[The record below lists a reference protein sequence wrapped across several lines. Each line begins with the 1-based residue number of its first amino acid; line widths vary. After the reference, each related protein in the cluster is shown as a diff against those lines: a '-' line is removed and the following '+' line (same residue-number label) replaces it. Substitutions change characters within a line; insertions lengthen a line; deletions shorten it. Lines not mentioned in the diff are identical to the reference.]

1 MQYCEIAHAKVNL
14 HLEVLQAREDGYHNL
29 LSVMA
34 CVGLSDLLKLDEFEL
49 STGTSGD
56 VDVTIITKGG
66 RQSAVFDKVPV
77 EKNLITKAANAY
89 CRRVGKSARIIVS
102 VEKNIP
108 AGGGLGGG
116 SSDAAA
122 MLRLLEKAIGPIG
135 DDALHQ
141 IAGSIGADVPFCL
154 KGGVALCEGKGEII
168 EALDPIKGYTVL
180 IANDGTHVDTG
191 AAYRMIDGSRVEG
204 WESPDVRKTKAELRR
219 ILESGVLSD
228 LRGVSINDFEIPVFA
243 EYPQI
248 ERLKDSINKYGAVF
262 STMTGSG
269 STVIGLF
276 DDDHSAKRAGEYLSN
291 NGVQVEL
298 TGFVS

>member
-1 MQYCEIAHAKVNL
+1 MQYCECAHAKVNL

-34 CVGLSDLLKLDEFEL
+34 SVGLYDLLKLDEFEL
-49 STGTSGD
+49 STGPSGD

-66 RQSAVFDKVPV
+66 RQRAVFDKVPV
-77 EKNLITKAANAY
+77 EKNLITKAVNAY
-89 CRRVGKSARIIVS
+89 CRRIGKTARIVVS

-122 MLRLLEKAIGPIG
+122 MLRLLERVIGPVG
-135 DDALHQ
+135 EEVLYS
-141 IAGSIGADVPFCL
+141 IAESIGADVPFCL
-154 KGGVALCEGKGEII
+154 KGGIALCEGKGEII
-168 EALDPIKGYTVL
+168 ETLDPIGGYTVL

-191 AAYRMIDGSRVEG
+191 AAYRMIDGLRADGWKSR
-204 WESPDVRKTKAELRR
+204 DVRETKTELKR
-219 ILESGVLSD
+219 IFKSGVLAD
-228 LRGVSINDFEIPVFA
+228 LNRTASNDFEIPVFA
-243 EYPQI
+243 AYPQI
-248 ERLKDSINKYGAVF
+248 SRLKDMVRDCGAVF

-276 DDDHSAKRAGEYLSN
+276 DDDHSAQQAGEYLKSKA
-291 NGVQVEL
+291 VQVEL
-298 TGFVS
+298 AGFV